1 MNLVTSFFHSR
12 WLAGGIMALA
22 ASAAWSADT
31 SFKPAAGSGFVIKG
45 QANQDLFR
53 VQGTG
58 ETYAPPLPSAPATG
72 TEQLCM
78 DPATGRLL
86 RCADGIGTGAT
97 GPAGPTGPQG
107 DVGAVGPAG
116 AIGPAGPAGPT
127 GATGPAGAVGPAGAT
142 GAAGPTGTT
151 GVAGPVGPVGPA
163 GPTGNTGP
171 AGPAGPAGT
180 PGATGATGGVGS
192 VGPAGPQGVQGPIG
206 PTGGTGPQG
215 PSGPTGATGA
225 PGSIAALIQRSDT
238 QSGELCQATA
248 CCAVNEQVVGG
259 GYAAAN
265 AKGGNANFDV
275 RVSASAPA
283 ASASCASTQGW
294 SVRVLNSFVGDGSLS
309 CTAYAMCAPV
319 APAVP

>member
-12 WLAGGIMALA
+12 WLAGGIMALV

-107 DVGAVGPAG
+107 AAGPVGAT
-116 AIGPAGPAGPT
+116 GPAGPAGPA
-127 GATGPAGAVGPAGAT
+127 GEIGPAGAVGPAGAT
-142 GAAGPTGTT
+142 GPAGPTGTT
-151 GVAGPVGPVGPA
+151 GVAGPVGPVGP
-163 GPTGNTGP
+163 TGN
-171 AGPAGPAGT
+171 AGPAGPVG
-180 PGATGATGGVGS
+180 PVGATGATGS
-192 VGPAGPQGVQGPIG
+192 TGPAGAVGPQG
-206 PTGGTGPQG
+206 PTGPQGIPGPVGLTGATGPQG
-215 PSGPTGATGA
+215 PIGPTGATGA
-225 PGSIAALIQRSDT
+225 PGSIAAVNLRSDT
-238 QSGELCQATA
+238 KSGELCQASA
-248 CCAVNEQVVGG
+248 CCAANEQVVGG
-259 GYAAAN
+259 GYEAAN

-275 RVSASAPA
+275 RVSASAPGTP
-283 ASASCASTQGW
+283 ASCGGTQGW
-294 SVRVLNSFVGDGSLS
+294 TVRVLNSFVGDGSLS
-309 CTAYAMCAPV
+309 CTAYALCAPV